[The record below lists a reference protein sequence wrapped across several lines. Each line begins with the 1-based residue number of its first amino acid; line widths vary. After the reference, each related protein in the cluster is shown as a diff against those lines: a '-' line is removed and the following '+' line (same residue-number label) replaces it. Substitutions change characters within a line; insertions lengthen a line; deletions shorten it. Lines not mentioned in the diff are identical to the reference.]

1 MKSIHITMSLIP
13 NPTTTQHNPEQTTQE
28 QTQQPTTTSPQTPII
43 TTTPP
48 HNFKIG
54 QNVWS
59 TTFPTHQQQIGFG
72 SIQKLFD
79 TSDGPAFQFYDEI
92 NGGFRLSLIKDII
105 HKPNGRMINSHAKA
119 QSDLNNPPKKDK
131 KK

>member
-1 MKSIHITMSLIP
+1 MSLIP
-13 NPTTTQHNPEQTTQE
+13 NPTTTTPQQQTPEQP
-28 QTQQPTTTSPQTPII
+28 TQQPTTTLPQTPII
-43 TTTPP
+43 TTPTPPP

-131 KK
+131 KIK

>member
-1 MKSIHITMSLIP
+1 MKNVNISISIIPHIHNSSS
-13 NPTTTQHNPEQTTQE
+13 PTTPETPTPNTT
-28 QTQQPTTTSPQTPII
+28 PTTDKPTP
-43 TTTPP
+43 THHPFT
-48 HNFKIG
+48 IG

-59 TTFPTHQQQIGFG
+59 TTYPTHQQQVGFG
-72 SIQKLFD
+72 TIQKLFD

-105 HKPNGRMINSHAKA
+105 HKPNGRMINQFAKA
-119 QSDLNNPPKKDK
+119 QFDLNNPKKDKDK

>member
-13 NPTTTQHNPEQTTQE
+13 NPTTTTPQQQTPEQPTQE
-28 QTQQPTTTSPQTPII
+28 QTTLPQTPIT
-43 TTTPP
+43 TTTPQ

-119 QSDLNNPPKKDK
+119 QSDLNNPHKKDK